1 MWIWDVPSPSQLFS
15 SCSDKTLSSLPG
27 LPVHKKYYSFI
38 LNDTSDQFRVGLCHK
53 PDWNKTNKKI
63 FNYLLLPPT
72 VEPLIMLWVI
82 DLSPSHSLTA
92 SSRPKLQWQ
101 NVSAW
106 AICRWKLLFIHLK
119 WYIGPFRVS
128 LWHKPDWNKTNKI
141 LPAHV
146 ICTCSFTEQT
156 TSSASFKNTIEKG
169 VKRKVG

>member
-1 MWIWDVPSPSQLFS
+1 MWIWDVPSPTQPFS

-63 FNYLLLPPT
+63 FNYLLLPQPSN
-72 VEPLIMLWVI
+72 PWVI

-101 NVSAW
+101 NIIPNIICLGYLCINIIIHWSLSLSLSLFVSKRD
-106 AICRWKLLFIHLK
+106 ILLLHSVQKTKFGKIASS
-119 WYIGPFRVS
+119 FR
-128 LWHKPDWNKTNKI
+128 LRR
-141 LPAHV
+141 
-146 ICTCSFTEQT
+146 EQT
-156 TSSASFKNTIEKG
+156 HSPSMNPAY
-169 VKRKVG
+169 VGF